1 MYIIVCKD
9 DLGGWI
15 ECGRYDDQDDAI
27 EARDSL
33 QMLDPAHTYKIMT
46 DDLKAETL
54 QRVLQR
60 RSGAATGS

>member
-1 MYIIVCKD
+1 MFRKRVIPLINGEVKEVYVMYIIVCKD

-33 QMLDPAHTYKIMT
+33 QVIDPNHTYKIMT
-46 DDLKAETL
+46 TE
-54 QRVLQR
+54 
-60 RSGAATGS
+60 

>member
-1 MYIIVCKD
+1 MYIVVCKD

-33 QMLDPAHTYKIMT
+33 QVIDPNHTYKIMT
-46 DDLKAETL
+46 DD
-54 QRVLQR
+54 
-60 RSGAATGS
+60 